1 MIKQLSREV
10 KMSRNDIKAYREQ
23 FGPRQ
28 LSQVER
34 QKVEQFL
41 AILNK
46 RSDDE
51 VEDLMRI
58 LNVSKMHFLS

>member
-10 KMSRNDIKAYREQ
+10 KMSRIDIKAYREQ

-34 QKVEQFL
+34 RVPMMKW
-41 AILNK
+41 
-46 RSDDE
+46 
-51 VEDLMRI
+51 RI
-58 LNVSKMHFLS
+58 WQIRKTD

>member
-51 VEDLMRI
+51 VEDLADTE
-58 LNVSKMHFLS
+58 N